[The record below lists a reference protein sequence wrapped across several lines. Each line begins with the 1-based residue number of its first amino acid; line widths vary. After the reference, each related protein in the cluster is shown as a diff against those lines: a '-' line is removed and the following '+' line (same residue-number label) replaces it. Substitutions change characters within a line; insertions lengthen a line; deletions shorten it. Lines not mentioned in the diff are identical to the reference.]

1 MLFRRREKATQWERF
16 KLWLWPRVSWR
27 RSALYFAKRTLR
39 LSGTPH
45 AIALGC
51 AVGAFASFTPFLGLH
66 FIIAVVIAWLLRGN
80 LIAGALGT
88 FVGNPLSFPL
98 IWVGTYE
105 VGQLILRGGSTGTP
119 DLLAEASAG
128 LSFQELLPLVQP
140 MFVGSIPLGLAAGC
154 LIYFIVHRAVIAY
167 RKGRSARFTGKQSK
181 DAGSVSEGSSIVA
194 GTRQES

>member
-27 RSALYFAKRTLR
+27 RSAVYFAKRTLR

-80 LIAGALGT
+80 PIASALGT
-88 FVGNPLSFPL
+88 FVGNPFSFPL

-105 VGQLILRGGSTGTP
+105 VGQLILRGRSTGTP

-140 MFVGSIPLGLAAGC
+140 MLVGSIPLGLAAGC
-154 LIYFIVHRAVIAY
+154 LVYFVVNKAVSGYQEA
-167 RKGRSARFTGKQSK
+167 RRARF
-181 DAGSVSEGSSIVA
+181 AGRRTVGPSDDGNVRAPGEVA
-194 GTRQES
+194 R